1 FVSSPACPRAPR
13 GGTGSPRA
21 FVTTVGA
28 AFPLVGLAGV
38 DVALQL
44 PGDAAYAVK
53 LARHPPAVAEAR
65 DDFKRIAQQDEDLLV
80 VAIGDVEKALLRIVR
95 KRDLPHRP
103 VAEGRLRDERF
114 FHKLAVLLKHLDS
127 IVLAVAYIDQTI
139 LRDRGAAY
147 RSKLFCRRRIRIVRA
162 EARVIGLLAVSAPVA
177 LVGAGVAIEDDDA
190 VIAESIG

>member
-1 FVSSPACPRAPR
+1 
-13 GGTGSPRA
+13 
-21 FVTTVGA
+21 
-28 AFPLVGLAGV
+28 
-38 DVALQL
+38 
-44 PGDAAYAVK
+44 
-53 LARHPPAVAEAR
+53 
-65 DDFKRIAQQDEDLLV
+65 KRIAQQDEDLLV

-127 IVLAVAYIDQTI
+127 IVQAIAAIDQTI
-139 LRDRGAAY
+139 LRNRVAAY
-147 RSKLFCRRRIRIVRA
+147 RAKLFWRRRMRIVRA

-190 VIAESIG
+190 VIAESIGDVDLVGRRINSDAGRPVQPRFAIAALDLARASD